1 MTTKQVYQAAWYQE
15 NRDERL
21 AYQAAYNSSH
31 REEMREK
38 DARRQR
44 WFTANLNILR
54 QAQGCGGCGTREG
67 KLEHHHLDPETKKYQ
82 VSRMYNPSLEA
93 FMDEI
98 AKCTVLCLPCHR
110 KRHAEMRSF

>member
-1 MTTKQVYQAAWYQE
+1 MTTKRVYQAAWYQE

-31 REEMREK
+31 REEIREK

-54 QAQGCGGCGTREG
+54 RTQGCDDCGTHEG
-67 KLEHHHLDPETKKYQ
+67 KFEHHHLDPDTKKYQ
-82 VSRMYNPSLEA
+82 VSRMYNYSLNALCE
-93 FMDEI
+93 EI
-98 AKCTVLCLPCHR
+98 AKCTVLCLPHHR
-110 KRHAEMRSF
+110 KRHAEMRPF